1 MKKKIKFY
9 YVIVLLLILLS
20 VVILS
25 FTIPFHIATL
35 KSIRECSQDPECMR
49 CAPGFEMIA
58 PVIYFIVLMFF
69 VNAGLLIKEIIRVKK
84 KNKELSE

>member
-1 MKKKIKFY
+1 MKTKITIY
-9 YVIVLLLILLS
+9 YIIIISLIFLSIV
-20 VVILS
+20 VLS

-35 KSIRECSQDPECMR
+35 ESIRECSKDPECMR
-49 CAPGFEMIA
+49 CAPGFEFIA